1 MVLHPNPN
9 STTRCLLAG
18 AAAHRYAAAED
29 AADPSHRPAAAALAQ
44 RLPPTGTDD
53 PERRRL
59 LDSVSTGAAS
69 RAGWID
75 GGALAMAEPPNS
87 RHGATP

>member
-1 MVLHPNPN
+1 MH
-9 STTRCLLAG
+9 S
-18 AAAHRYAAAED
+18 YAAAED

-75 GGALAMAEPPNS
+75 GGIHGGALAMAQPPNS
-87 RHGATP
+87 RPTLTLTLLLAAY